1 MESSLERGEPGGRG
15 NGRDAG
21 RHLVCLQKRLPA
33 GSGLHAFAARH
44 LCVSLQRRERT
55 AEDAEVQRNDFTAA
69 PGSAS
74 SPLSLGRRG
83 FQAASQAGPRSSP
96 RQWSTGPAGLSWS
109 HVSSLF
115 SPSFSPFLAGFLS
128 LQLSSSLSLWPPAP
142 RPPLPTAHARPG
154 TRSAHRTP
162 FPRRGKGH
170 SLRSEWGDPGSTSRW
185 LPGASLRAGLRGSGR
200 GEGLPGGGVGLGRW
214 GPLPVEEGGPGGP
227 EGSGA
232 PRWVPGQR
240 ETARGAPCPGVGA
253 GCSPVTPPGTRTRG
267 HGPVHTAHGRSE
279 SKHLKPTPAGHAEG
293 CPVIALCRPGS
304 PWRAGRG
311 PVSRESGPGG
321 LATQHRAGAA
331 QLQGRP
337 LPSPGHAPLLG
348 LPEEPGPPVSGAVWP
363 GTWAARP
370 PWPPA
375 LQLVGGSGGVEVGG
389 ASGPPGP
396 GREVKLG
403 AE

>member
-1 MESSLERGEPGGRG
+1 MEP
-15 NGRDAG
+15 
-21 RHLVCLQKRLPA
+21 RL
-33 GSGLHAFAARH
+33 
-44 LCVSLQRRERT
+44 
-55 AEDAEVQRNDFTAA
+55 
-69 PGSAS
+69 
-74 SPLSLGRRG
+74 LS
-83 FQAASQAGPRSSP
+83 
-96 RQWSTGPAGLSWS
+96 
-109 HVSSLF
+109 
-115 SPSFSPFLAGFLS
+115 FLS
-128 LQLSSSLSLWPPAP
+128 LIF
-142 RPPLPTAHARPG
+142 
-154 TRSAHRTP
+154 P
-162 FPRRGKGH
+162 FPRWFSFFAALLLSVPVAPRSPPASPHCPRQAWDPECPQNTFSTPRKG
-170 SLRSEWGDPGSTSRW
+170 SQSTVRVGRPRLDQPLASWGVPEGWAPS
-185 LPGASLRAGLRGSGR
+185 SGR

-253 GCSPVTPPGTRTRG
+253 GCSPVTPPGTGTRG